1 MIIALPRLGNL
12 ITKGK
17 KFLVILIAWNE
28 RAFGKKRKSFCR
40 WFLFGIVFC
49 KLFFA
54 VKSQKTCALMPLFC
68 IFAGEL

>member
-1 MIIALPRLGNL
+1 MIIALPRLGNP

-17 KFLVILIAWNE
+17 KN
-28 RAFGKKRKSFCR
+28 FGNRISLKRKGFRKETKELLSVV
-40 WFLFGIVFC
+40 LFGIVFC